1 MLYLLCEV
9 KSRKASYV
17 RPRSQFLVGMVM
29 APTYILLCL
38 GIYLYFECF
47 LAYHCCTQLQRI
59 EVSIYPLLSN

>member
-1 MLYLLCEV
+1 MLHLLCEV

-38 GIYLYFECF
+38 GSIRPPHKEYIYILNVF
-47 LAYHCCTQLQRI
+47 
-59 EVSIYPLLSN
+59 